1 MTNPTDPVTLDSL
14 AAKRTCTALGVLVG
28 GRGSATTGWVV
39 REAMMDSGSGQQRW
53 QALHALTARHDISRV
68 RVTGSDRFRC
78 TEAASIRPS
87 GSESMPT

>member
-1 MTNPTDPVTLDSL
+1 
-14 AAKRTCTALGVLVG
+14 
-28 GRGSATTGWVV
+28 
-39 REAMMDSGSGQQRW
+39 MMEGGSGQQRW